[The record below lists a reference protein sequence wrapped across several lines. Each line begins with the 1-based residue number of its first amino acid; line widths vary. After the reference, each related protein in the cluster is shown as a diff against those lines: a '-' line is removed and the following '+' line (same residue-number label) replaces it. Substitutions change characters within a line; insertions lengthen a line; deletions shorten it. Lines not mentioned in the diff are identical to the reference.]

1 MVADMSCQLPSE
13 EEIRAVDLSWKR
25 YLLPAIHPEGR
36 KILFAEF
43 VIFGLLGALGFLP
56 HAWACFAFWGIGLA
70 LLVFSFY
77 FFRNPPRVPPL
88 DPDAVLAP
96 ADGIVSNVVP
106 LVPPAEM
113 GLGGKPLVRVSIFM
127 SVFSV
132 HVNRAP
138 VAGTVTA
145 LHYVPGKFVSVQD
158 KDSED
163 NERQLIAL
171 GMERGTQIGV
181 VQIAG
186 LVARR
191 IYCPLSV
198 GDRLAAGEV
207 FGMIRFGS
215 RLDVYLPD
223 GAALCVRPGQVA
235 VAGETVLARLPAGEP
250 K

>member
-1 MVADMSCQLPSE
+1 MFQPLPSE

-36 KILFAEF
+36 KILLAEF
-43 VIFGLLGALGFLP
+43 FIFGLLGALGFLP
-56 HAWACFAFWGIGLA
+56 HCAALFAFWGLGA
-70 LLVFSFY
+70 AVLVFSFY
-77 FFRNPPRVPPL
+77 FFRNPVRVPPI
-88 DPDAVLAP
+88 DPDAILAP
-96 ADGIVSNVVP
+96 ADGIVSNIVP
-106 LVPPAEM
+106 LVPPPEM
-113 GLGGKPLVRVSIFM
+113 GLGDKPLVRVSIFM

-138 VAGTVTA
+138 AAGTVSA
-145 LHYVPGKFVSVQD
+145 LHYVPGKFLSVQD

-171 GMERGTQIGV
+171 DTERGEKLGV

-198 GDRLAAGEV
+198 GDRLAAGQV

-215 RLDVYLPD
+215 RLDVFLPPA
-223 GAALCVRPGQVA
+223 AALCVRPGQVA
-235 VAGETVLARLPAGEP
+235 VAGETVLARLPARGAVN
-250 K
+250 

>member
-1 MVADMSCQLPSE
+1 MSSPLPSA

-25 YLLPAIHPEGR
+25 YLLPSIHPEGR
-36 KILFAEF
+36 KILLAEF
-43 VIFGLLGALGFLP
+43 FVFGLLGALGFLP
-56 HAWACFAFWGIGLA
+56 HGAACFAFWGLGAA

-77 FFRNPPRVPPL
+77 FFRNPTRVPPL
-88 DPDAVLAP
+88 DPDAILSP
-96 ADGIVSNVVP
+96 ADGVVSNVVRM
-106 LVPPAEM
+106 VPPAEM
-113 GLGGKPLVRVSIFM
+113 GIGDQPLVRVSVFM
-127 SVFSV
+127 SVFNV

-138 VAGTVTA
+138 VAGTVAA

-163 NERQLIAL
+163 NERQLICL
-171 GMERGTQIGV
+171 DTPRGEKIGF

-191 IYCPLSV
+191 IFCPLSV
-198 GDRLAAGEV
+198 GDRLSAGEV

-215 RLDVYLPD
+215 RLDVFLPD
-223 GAALCVRPGQVA
+223 GASLCVRPGQTA
-235 VAGETVLARLPAGEP
+235 VAGETVLARLPADNA